1 MNMQNVKTLVIKDLQ
16 LNRNLMLKYIFGS
29 FALAALFYIIGAKLL
44 AGFPSGQA
52 GALIITQNTVAAF
65 GLHILISTI
74 FRERSNHSLSLTM
87 SLPISMNDYT
97 LAKIISNMGMF
108 ISVWIVSVGA
118 ISLIVFYPIL
128 GENIAPRTF
137 GGMTAIFSQL
147 ILIFALVLGTTI
159 ITESFSWT
167 MLTTGICGILYVNS
181 FIYFEAFLG
190 DGGVKIITL
199 ETLAVCIV
207 LFAAVYLRNRR
218 TVMI

>member
-1 MNMQNVKTLVIKDLQ
+1 MQRVKKLVIKDLH
-16 LNRNLMLKYIFGS
+16 LNRNLILKYIFGS
-29 FALAALFYIIGAKLL
+29 FSLAAFFYFLGANQL

-65 GLHILISTI
+65 GLHILISTV

-108 ISVWIVSVGA
+108 ISVWIISVGA
-118 ISLIVFYPIL
+118 ISLIVFYPFIDD
-128 GENIAPRTF
+128 NITPRTF

-147 ILIFALVLGTTI
+147 ILIFALVLAIAI
-159 ITESFSWT
+159 ITESFSWM

-190 DGGVKIITL
+190 DGGVKIVTI
-199 ETLAVCIV
+199 ETLAVFIA

-218 TVMI
+218 TVVI